1 MPPYLA
7 GREEEQAL
15 LRDVLAD
22 LAAGVPPRAEIVLC
36 GPRGNGKTVL
46 LRWLEQ
52 EAAAFPPVEVVRL
65 AAAAVPGR
73 RSLAERL
80 LPASWWDRLA
90 PSEVS
95 VAGLVW
101 RPGQENP
108 PPVEVLLAARVRKA
122 PLVLLLDEAHTLDL
136 ELGRVLLNA
145 SQQVGRE
152 FPFLLVLAGTPN
164 LETHLNRTGASF
176 WSRAEQLRI
185 GRLDAPSTRAG
196 FREPLAAAGASPSDE
211 ALDEMARLS
220 QGYPY
225 FIQLLGDAVWRAGP
239 GKDDSPSALDR
250 AAVAAGVP
258 HFEEGKGQYYAN
270 RLEELER
277 SRLAGVGRT
286 VAEAFV
292 GRNVLTLHDLDASI
306 RTALGAE
313 ADHERVVA
321 VRDSLRDL
329 GYIWRL
335 GPRPE
340 WEPGIPSLMDYVRE
354 FTPAP

>member
-7 GREEEQAL
+7 GREEEQSL
-15 LRDVLAD
+15 FRDVLAD
-22 LAAGVPPRAEIVLC
+22 LASGVPPRAEIVLQ

-52 EAAAFPPVEVVRL
+52 EAAMFPPVEVVRL
-65 AAAAVPGR
+65 AAAAVPKR

-95 VAGLVW
+95 LAGFVW

-108 PPVEVLLAARVRKA
+108 PPPEAVLAARVRKA

-145 SQQVGRE
+145 SQQVGRDL
-152 FPFLLVLAGTPN
+152 PFLLVLAGTPN
-164 LETHLNRTGASF
+164 LETHLNQMGASF

-185 GRLDAPSTRAG
+185 GRLDPAATRAG
-196 FREPLAAAGASPSDE
+196 FREPFTLAGVDVADR
-211 ALDEMARLS
+211 ALDEMVRLS

-239 GKDDSPSALDR
+239 GRDDRATVLDR
-250 AAVAAGVP
+250 AAVGAAAP
-258 HFEEGKGQYYAN
+258 RFEDAKGSYYAN

-277 SRLAGVGRT
+277 RRLVAVGRT
-286 VAEAFV
+286 VAEAFM
-292 GRNVLTLHDLDASI
+292 GHSVLTFHELNASI
-306 RTALGAE
+306 RRALGE
-313 ADHERVVA
+313 EPDHERVVA
-321 VRDSLRDL
+321 IRDALRDL